1 MALIKCP
8 ECGKDVSDK
17 AKACPKC
24 GYPIAEYVNGDIP
37 SEESEGVPVQPPKN
51 NKGNINK
58 SKIFTVDGKKY
69 EITEEEG
76 EGAEE
81 VKQWYVNLK
90 ELTKEEMKG
99 ASIGSAIFRIFRTEW
114 ITKVVWTVLKKVKE
128 YPLYGEQY
136 YNILTKKYID
146 EEDMKDEQVVSELDM
161 DRATFYRRKKEAI
174 LLCGILMWE
183 EARDK
188 KME

>member
-69 EITEEEG
+69 EITEEEALLLHCAADFRCSLYSATSQLTSFVTRPG
-76 EGAEE
+76 SDMDVSEILPIRFREQAELIVTNIMKFFTLKFLHFFSDIGEE
-81 VKQWYVNLK
+81 VDPAFAWGYLNDML
-90 ELTKEEMKG
+90 
-99 ASIGSAIFRIFRTEW
+99 
-114 ITKVVWTVLKKVKE
+114 
-128 YPLYGEQY
+128 
-136 YNILTKKYID
+136 IL
-146 EEDMKDEQVVSELDM
+146 
-161 DRATFYRRKKEAI
+161 RN
-174 LLCGILMWE
+174 
-183 EARDK
+183 
-188 KME
+188 